1 MLSKLSHPAWVRGLK
16 LQKVEALADFF
27 ESHPA
32 WVRGLKQCSQRDK
45 QQHAESHPAWV
56 RGLKLYSFDYFLLH
70 LRRTL
75 RGCVD

>member
-32 WVRGLKQCSQRDK
+32 WVRGLKHVMGRY
-45 QQHAESHPAWV
+45 
-56 RGLKLYSFDYFLLH
+56 G
-70 LRRTL
+70 
-75 RGCVD
+75 